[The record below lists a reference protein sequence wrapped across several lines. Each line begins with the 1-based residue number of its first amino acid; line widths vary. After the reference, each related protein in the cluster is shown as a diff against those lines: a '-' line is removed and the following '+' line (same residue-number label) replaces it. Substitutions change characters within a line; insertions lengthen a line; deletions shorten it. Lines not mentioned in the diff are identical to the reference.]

1 MEKIW
6 IVANKSEGRK
16 MGTKIQIDNKTIVKI
31 EEPKKVDVVMYNDD
45 FTPMDFVVDILMSV
59 FHKSEIEAVAIMM
72 AIHKGTKEVVGNYVY
87 DIARTKVDICL
98 RKAREKGYPFLV
110 KIEA

>member
-1 MEKIW
+1 M
-6 IVANKSEGRK
+6 A
-16 MGTKIQIDNKTIVKI
+16 TKDAVRERTDLRIK
-31 EEPKKVDVVMYNDD
+31 EPRQFNVVMYNDD

-59 FHKSEIEAVAIMM
+59 FHKNEIEAVAIMM